1 MYTFYTVIDSA
12 INLVRFRRLGSP
24 ILSVAKVLNFIAALM
39 SVLGL
44 QTAMIAQ
51 FGTEDD
57 RFRKL
62 INAVTGGMVWFSVIF
77 IAAYMLHRGKILK
90 MR

>member
-1 MYTFYTVIDSA
+1 
-12 INLVRFRRLGSP
+12 
-24 ILSVAKVLNFIAALM
+24 M

-62 INAVTGGMVWFSVIF
+62 INAVTGGTVWFSVIF